1 MIGDYTKTVWVSGD
15 VITAAL
21 FNNIEDKVDEIDSD
35 YATHKSD
42 NMPHKFVDNST
53 TYNYGMKAKNG
64 ELIFMYEE
72 AI

>member
-1 MIGDYTKTVWVSGD
+1 MIGDYTKTTWVTGD
-15 VITAAL
+15 IITATL
-21 FNNIEDKVDEIDSD
+21 FNNVEDKIDELDTWAD
-35 YATHKSD
+35 THKSD